1 MSRAHLYHQPNASDS
16 LDDNSDS
23 DIELDIDEL
32 GPRGRIGQHSS
43 EDIPS
48 WPQQSSESRIPL
60 RNLRISRTRGFTD
73 GGHGKNKYHPDGSD
87 ADRAVEDN
95 VPLLDSTD
103 NSGAAAI
110 TMDQNPRRHSPN
122 HRFASFFSSAPND
135 GSSLPPEAHE
145 NITNGASRNITI
157 GQYPPP
163 RFPPNSV
170 SNAKYTAWS
179 FLPRTLYNEFSFF
192 FNMYFLLVALSQLIP
207 PLRIGYVSTYVVP
220 LVFVL
225 SITLGKEALDDIARR
240 RRDDEANKEAYTVLR
255 LHDPSENLR
264 RTRKRQTT
272 KEYLRRSRLQQQSV
286 QSNRLD
292 ILEEEEERV
301 GHNSKDSQP
310 SIEVDELRI
319 RSRDIKVGD
328 IVKLGKD
335 QRVPADLVILKS
347 FSADSGVTASVPQPS
362 KASPSGN
369 HSTEAETLP
378 QNSKQDRTQTAAE
391 NGKLLKISSESTSN
405 QSSTGEAFLR
415 TDQLDGE
422 TDWKLRLAS
431 PLTQAL
437 DPPEFARLHIVAGRP
452 SKKVN
457 EFVGTVEYLTRED
470 NGAPSKPVSAPLTI
484 DNTAWANT
492 VLASNATVLA
502 VVVYTGA
509 QTRQAMSTSPPRS
522 KTGLLDCE
530 INNLTKILCALTL
543 SLSVTLVALEGFE
556 NREEMKWYVAIT
568 RFLILFSTII
578 PISLRVNLDMGKSVY
593 AWFIERDQGIPG
605 TVVRTS
611 TIPEELGRIEYLL
624 SDKTGTL
631 TQNEMELKK
640 IHVGTVSY
648 ANEAMDE
655 VTSYIRQGFVAGP
668 ATDASQRSSLVTPS
682 STFHKTSVGASAT
695 RTRREIGSRVLDLV
709 LALALCHNVTPS
721 VEKENGRAFTTYQA
735 SSPDEIAIVRW
746 TEQVGLRLIHRD
758 RKSITLQSVETSRIV
773 VRVQVLNVF
782 PFTSEGKRMGII
794 VRFNEGDDSVDH
806 AVDEAGE
813 VWFYQKGADTVM
825 TSIVAANDWLDE
837 ETANMAREGFRTL
850 IIGRKK
856 LSAQQYHG
864 FAVSYKE
871 ASLSLQSR
879 DARMARVVK
888 EHLEVNLELLGV
900 TGVEDKLQKDVKPSL
915 ELLRNAGIKI
925 WMLTGD
931 KVETAR
937 CVAVSAKL
945 VSRTQ
950 YIHAI
955 TKLTPATPASSA
967 LNTLSLL
974 RSKPDSTALLID
986 GDSLS
991 YFLSHH
997 RWEFISIAVQL
1008 PAVIAC
1014 RCSPTQKADIAYLIR
1029 HFTKKRVACIG
1040 DGGNDVSMIQAADI
1054 GVGIVGK
1061 EGRQASLAADF
1072 SITSFHHLTKLLV
1085 WHGRNSYKRS
1095 AKLAQFIIHRGLII
1109 SVCQTIYSIAAHF
1122 EPNALYRDWLLVGYA
1137 TVYTMAPVFSLVLDK
1152 DVDEGLASLYPELYK
1167 ELTNGQSLSYRTFF
1181 VWVAVSI
1188 YQGSI
1193 IQGLSQFLVGSVD
1206 SPQMV
1211 SVSFTVLVINEL
1223 IMVAC
1228 EIVTWHRIM
1237 AASLLGTMAIYIGSV
1252 PLLGGYFDLAYVWSW
1267 GFAWRVAS
1275 ISAIS
1280 LIPPYSVKM
1289 LRRTLKPP
1297 SYRKEIA
1304 FFSYDD
1310 AHQFHQDER
1319 SLRYYYPPRIG
1330 ASLSDGFNRFEKLDD
1345 SVDDHLDSLLKT
1357 IVDLETRTK
1366 SRCQAD
1372 VITWRGMMTKIM
1384 ATPFD
1389 MFNGYA
1395 GLALGYKFET
1405 LSLLPAPWAE
1415 TSRDYIESREN
1426 LTVNNHAQYCSVV
1439 KTGIGK
1445 TRLILGGEVDALWD
1459 AKPPSSTTSVD
1470 PINWVE
1476 LKTAATPHS
1485 DRDILKYERKLL
1497 KFWIQ
1502 SFLLGVP
1509 KIIVGFR
1516 SRDGILERLEEME
1529 TAGLPKMVKQR
1540 GKGTWDGNV
1549 CINFTANF
1557 LEWLKAAIPDGES
1570 GGVWRI
1576 RKREKGPVIEVFK
1589 VEESGHGD
1597 ILSPDF
1603 IEWRTHPSGEDARP
1617 KAIVQE

>member
-1 MSRAHLYHQPNASDS
+1 MSRPHQYHQPNAPDS
-16 LDDNSDS
+16 PGGDDSDS
-23 DIELDIDEL
+23 DIELEIDEL
-32 GPRGRIGQHSS
+32 EPSHGENVDEFDRSS
-43 EDIPS
+43 AWDQGSPD
-48 WPQQSSESRIPL
+48 SRIPL
-60 RNLRISRTRGFTD
+60 RNLRVGRTRGFGLQWEDDSHREGDAQDLEPNLSGGRDSD
-73 GGHGKNKYHPDGSD
+73 GTL
-87 ADRAVEDN
+87 EDSA
-95 VPLLDSTD
+95 PLLENRNGLTTRPKSPDQRLRRPSSRFTKLFSTTLNDPPPIPSEVQDS
-103 NSGAAAI
+103 
-110 TMDQNPRRHSPN
+110 
-122 HRFASFFSSAPND
+122 SSNA
-135 GSSLPPEAHE
+135 
-145 NITNGASRNITI
+145 TSRNITI

-163 RFPPNSV
+163 RFPPNAV

-220 LVFVL
+220 LIFVL
-225 SITLGKEALDDIARR
+225 SITLGKEAVDDISRR
-240 RRDDEANKEAYTVLR
+240 RRDAEANKEAYTVLR
-255 LHDPSENLR
+255 LQDPANAPKR
-264 RTRKRQTT
+264 KGKKNRTAKA
-272 KEYLRRSRLQQQSV
+272 RSKKGRSDTA
-286 QSNRLD
+286 SSYPNRLD
-292 ILEEEEERV
+292 VIEEEEETL
-301 GHNSKDSQP
+301 GHGRKGSKFG
-310 SIEVDELRI
+310 IEVDELSI

-328 IVKLGKD
+328 VVKLGKD

-347 FSADSGVTASVPQPS
+347 SSAESGVTVPSRHQAKS
-362 KASPSGN
+362 SPLNIS
-369 HSTEAETLP
+369 STEADFTSHHQET
-378 QNSKQDRTQTAAE
+378 SSISTAPE
-391 NGKLLKISSESTSN
+391 VDGSLESGKTPRIIESNG
-405 QSSTGEAFLR
+405 TGEAFLR

-431 PLTQAL
+431 PLTQSL
-437 DPPEFARLHIVAGRP
+437 DPREFARLRIVAGRP

-457 EFVGTVEYLTRED
+457 EFVGTIEYMPQD
-470 NGAPSKPVSAPLTI
+470 NPQNAGTTEQSQEQKAVSAPLTI
-484 DNTAWANT
+484 ENTAWANT

-502 VVVYTGA
+502 VVVYTGP
-509 QTRQAMSTSPPRS
+509 QTRQAMSTTPPRS

-530 INNLTKILCALTL
+530 INDLTKILCALTL
-543 SLSVTLVALEGFE
+543 TLSIVLVALEGFE

-578 PISLRVNLDMGKSVY
+578 PISLRVNLDMGKSAY
-593 AWFIERDQGIPG
+593 AWLIERDQGIPD

-655 VTSYIRQGFVAGP
+655 VATYIRQGFVTGP
-668 ATDASQRSSLVTPS
+668 ADDALQPSSLVTPS
-682 STFHKTSVGASAT
+682 SSYNNSSAGKPMT
-695 RTRREIGSRVLDLV
+695 RTRREIGSRVRDLV
-709 LALALCHNVTPS
+709 LALALCHNVTPTIEEADGQS
-721 VEKENGRAFTTYQA
+721 FTTYQA

-746 TEQVGLRLIHRD
+746 TEQVGLRLVHRD
-758 RKSITLQSVETSRIV
+758 RKSITLQSVETSRVV
-773 VRVQVLNVF
+773 VRVRILKIF

-794 VRFNEGDDSVDH
+794 LQFLQGEESFEPAATD
-806 AVDEAGE
+806 AGE
-813 VWFYQKGADTVM
+813 IWFYQKGADTVM
-825 TSIVAANDWLDE
+825 TSIVATNDWLDE

-850 IIGRKK
+850 VIGRRR
-856 LSAQQYHG
+856 LSEQQYED
-864 FAVSYKE
+864 FSLRYKE

-879 DARMARVVK
+879 DARMARVAK
-888 EHLEVNLELLGV
+888 ERLESNLELLGV

-950 YIHAI
+950 SIHTI
-955 TKLTPATPASSA
+955 TKLTPETPAASA
-967 LNTLSLL
+967 LDALSLL

-997 RWEFISIAVQL
+997 RWEFISIAVLL

-1014 RCSPTQKADIAYLIR
+1014 RCSPTQKADVAYLIR
-1029 HFTKKRVACIG
+1029 QFTKKRVACIG
-1040 DGGNDVSMIQAADI
+1040 DGGNDVSMIQAADV

-1109 SVCQTIYSIAAHF
+1109 SVCQTIYSIAAHY

-1152 DVDEGLASLYPELYK
+1152 DVDEGVANLYPELYK

-1193 IQGLSQFLVGSVD
+1193 IQGLSQILVGSVN

-1237 AASLLGTMAIYIGSV
+1237 VASLLGTMGIYIGSV
-1252 PLLGGYFDLAYVWSW
+1252 PFLGGYFDLAYVWSW
-1267 GFAWRVAS
+1267 GFAWRVAT

-1280 LIPPYSVKM
+1280 LIPPYSVKI

-1297 SYRKEIA
+1297 SYRKV
-1304 FFSYDD
+1304 
-1310 AHQFHQDER
+1310 Q
-1319 SLRYYYPPRIG
+1319 
-1330 ASLSDGFNRFEKLDD
+1330 
-1345 SVDDHLDSLLKT
+1345 
-1357 IVDLETRTK
+1357 
-1366 SRCQAD
+1366 
-1372 VITWRGMMTKIM
+1372 
-1384 ATPFD
+1384 
-1389 MFNGYA
+1389 
-1395 GLALGYKFET
+1395 
-1405 LSLLPAPWAE
+1405 
-1415 TSRDYIESREN
+1415 
-1426 LTVNNHAQYCSVV
+1426 
-1439 KTGIGK
+1439 GI
-1445 TRLILGGEVDALWD
+1445 
-1459 AKPPSSTTSVD
+1459 
-1470 PINWVE
+1470 
-1476 LKTAATPHS
+1476 
-1485 DRDILKYERKLL
+1485 
-1497 KFWIQ
+1497 
-1502 SFLLGVP
+1502 
-1509 KIIVGFR
+1509 
-1516 SRDGILERLEEME
+1516 
-1529 TAGLPKMVKQR
+1529 
-1540 GKGTWDGNV
+1540 
-1549 CINFTANF
+1549 
-1557 LEWLKAAIPDGES
+1557 
-1570 GGVWRI
+1570 
-1576 RKREKGPVIEVFK
+1576 
-1589 VEESGHGD
+1589 
-1597 ILSPDF
+1597 
-1603 IEWRTHPSGEDARP
+1603 
-1617 KAIVQE
+1617 

>member
-1 MSRAHLYHQPNASDS
+1 MSRAHQYHQPNASDS
-16 LDDNSDS
+16 PDDNSDS

-32 GPRGRIGQHSS
+32 GPRGRIEQHNS
-43 EDIPS
+43 EGFPS
-48 WPQQSSESRIPL
+48 WPQQSPESRIPL

-73 GGHGKNKYHPDGSD
+73 GGHGKHEYHPDGSD

-103 NSGAAAI
+103 NSGMAVNA
-110 TMDQNPRRHSPN
+110 MEQDPRRHSPN
-122 HRFASFFSSAPND
+122 HRFASFFSSTRNNVP
-135 GSSLPPEAHE
+135 SLIPEAQE
-145 NITNGASRNITI
+145 STTNGASRNITI

-163 RFPPNSV
+163 RFPPNAV

-240 RRDDEANKEAYTVLR
+240 RRDAEANKEAYTVLR
-255 LHDPSENLR
+255 LHDPPETSR

-272 KEYLRRSRLQQQSV
+272 KEDLRRSRLKQQSV

-292 ILEEEEERV
+292 ILEEEEETL

-310 SIEVDELRI
+310 GIEVDELRI

-347 FSADSGVTASVPQPS
+347 SSADSGVTTSVPLSS

-369 HSTEAETLP
+369 HILEAETVP
-378 QNSKQDRTQTAAE
+378 QNSKQDGTQTAAE
-391 NGKLLKISSESTSN
+391 NGQPLETSGKSTLN
-405 QSSTGEAFLR
+405 QSDSTGEAFLR

-431 PLTQAL
+431 PLTQTL
-437 DPPEFARLHIVAGRP
+437 DPPDFARLRIIAGRP

-457 EFVGTVEYLTRED
+457 EFVGTAEYLSHED
-470 NGAPSKPVSAPLTI
+470 NGAHSKPVSAPLTI

-556 NREEMKWYVAIT
+556 NQEEMKWYVAIT

-655 VTSYIRQGFVAGP
+655 VASYIRQGFVTGP
-668 ATDASQRSSLVTPS
+668 ATNASQRSSLVTPS

-721 VEKENGRAFTTYQA
+721 VEEENGRGFTTYQA

-746 TEQVGLRLIHRD
+746 TEQVGLRLIRRD

-794 VRFNEGDDSVDH
+794 VRFNEGDDSADVR
-806 AVDEAGE
+806 ADEAGE
-813 VWFYQKGADTVM
+813 IWFYQKGADTVM

-850 IIGRKK
+850 VIGRKK
-856 LSAQQYHG
+856 LSAQQYHD
-864 FAVSYKE
+864 FSASYKE

-967 LNTLSLL
+967 LDTLSLL
-974 RSKPDSTALLID
+974 RSRPDSTALLID

-1029 HFTKKRVACIG
+1029 QFTKKRVACIG
-1040 DGGNDVSMIQAADI
+1040 DGGNDVSMIQAADV

-1072 SITSFHHLTKLLV
+1072 SITTFNHLTKLLV

-1152 DVDEGLASLYPELYK
+1152 DVDEGLANLYPELYK

-1193 IQGLSQFLVGSVD
+1193 IQGLSQILVGSVD

-1223 IMVAC
+1223 IMVAS

-1280 LIPPYSVKM
+1280 LIPPYSVKV
-1289 LRRTLKPP
+1289 LRRILKPP
-1297 SYRKEIA
+1297 SYRKV
-1304 FFSYDD
+1304 
-1310 AHQFHQDER
+1310 Q
-1319 SLRYYYPPRIG
+1319 
-1330 ASLSDGFNRFEKLDD
+1330 
-1345 SVDDHLDSLLKT
+1345 
-1357 IVDLETRTK
+1357 
-1366 SRCQAD
+1366 
-1372 VITWRGMMTKIM
+1372 
-1384 ATPFD
+1384 
-1389 MFNGYA
+1389 
-1395 GLALGYKFET
+1395 
-1405 LSLLPAPWAE
+1405 
-1415 TSRDYIESREN
+1415 
-1426 LTVNNHAQYCSVV
+1426 
-1439 KTGIGK
+1439 GI
-1445 TRLILGGEVDALWD
+1445 
-1459 AKPPSSTTSVD
+1459 
-1470 PINWVE
+1470 
-1476 LKTAATPHS
+1476 
-1485 DRDILKYERKLL
+1485 
-1497 KFWIQ
+1497 
-1502 SFLLGVP
+1502 
-1509 KIIVGFR
+1509 
-1516 SRDGILERLEEME
+1516 
-1529 TAGLPKMVKQR
+1529 
-1540 GKGTWDGNV
+1540 
-1549 CINFTANF
+1549 
-1557 LEWLKAAIPDGES
+1557 
-1570 GGVWRI
+1570 
-1576 RKREKGPVIEVFK
+1576 
-1589 VEESGHGD
+1589 
-1597 ILSPDF
+1597 
-1603 IEWRTHPSGEDARP
+1603 
-1617 KAIVQE
+1617 